1 MLKNVEKRIKFLVI
15 KEENYEQFKKRM
27 VSARA
32 V

>member
-1 MLKNVEKRIKFLVI
+1 MLKNVEKRIKFLVM

-27 VSARA
+27 VSTRA